1 MIQPYKNS
9 RGEFAQRPSK
19 NLLPPPKG
27 CKRCMGERCLRMC
40 PDGVIKTLESFPM
53 HSDLC
58 LVCTNDK
65 HAMLPVEPQSNKL
78 TEAKVKQLIREEF
91 AQKARQ
97 LVKEEIAQGVRQMI
111 REEVAQKVRNEVK
124 LAMLNPEFTELI
136 NKAAK
141 KAILF
146 VLQSATPVRK
156 KSIDKPQR

>member
-27 CKRCMGERCLRMC
+27 CKRCMGDRCLRMC
-40 PDGVIKTLESFPM
+40 PDGVIKTLESFP
-53 HSDLC
+53 HGSDLC
-58 LVCTNDK
+58 LVCTNDQR
-65 HAMLPVEPQSNKL
+65 ALLPVEPQSNRL
-78 TEAKVKQLIREEF
+78 TEKKVLELAREVLANRVQAEI
-91 AQKARQ
+91 KA
-97 LVKEEIAQGVRQMI
+97 
-111 REEVAQKVRNEVK
+111 
-124 LAMLNPEFTELI
+124 AMASPEFLELV

-156 KSIDKPQR
+156 KSIDKPRP